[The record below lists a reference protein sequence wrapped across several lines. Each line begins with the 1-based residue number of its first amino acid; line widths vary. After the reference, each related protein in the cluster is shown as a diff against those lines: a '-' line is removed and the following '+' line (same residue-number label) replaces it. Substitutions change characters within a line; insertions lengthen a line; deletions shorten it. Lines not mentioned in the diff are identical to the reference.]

1 MNYSKTEL
9 EKRLKTLNHKH
20 FELQIENRNLMFMI
34 KKLEDKIRDLQIENT
49 ELYSRLESD
58 SEEEEIDMDRIR
70 MIMEKAKRMK
80 KKNA

>member
-9 EKRLKTLNHKH
+9 EKRFKTLIDKH

-34 KKLEDKIRDLQIENT
+34 EKLEDKIRDLQIENA
-49 ELYSRLESD
+49 ELYSRLKSD

-80 KKNA
+80 KKNV

>member
-9 EKRLKTLNHKH
+9 EKRFKTLNHKH
-20 FELQIENRNLMFMI
+20 FELQIENHNLMFMI

-58 SEEEEIDMDRIR
+58 SEEEEIDIDRIR